1 MSFSHGDASRPSGG
15 ARMARTAGMLAL
27 FTLLSR
33 LLGLVRDM
41 GMAWLVGCGPVA
53 DALVAALRLPHLLRR
68 LLGEGSLSMTLT
80 AWLVR
85 HDVAHGRE
93 DLLPALASGL
103 FRRLVLLLGGLVL
116 LGMLAAPQL
125 LAFLAPALSPEALA
139 EGSRL
144 LRLCLPY
151 VLLAGLAALGMAVLH
166 CREVFWLPALSPVI
180 FNVVVISAM
189 LAGWLAGGTE
199 AVPAAL
205 AAGMSAGGLA
215 QWLAQW
221 GYARHAFPATAT
233 KRPTA
238 APSGRELWGCLGRLP
253 LGLLGA
259 AAPQLVMLAAMG
271 LAVGSQIAGL
281 YYAERLLEL
290 PLGLIGTCLGMA
302 SLPRLSRLAGEK
314 DFAAFQ
320 RDMALALRWAT
331 LLSLPAAAGL
341 WAVGPCLV
349 DVLLHHGE
357 FDAAGVRQVTL
368 ALWAYLPCLP
378 ACAVSRC
385 LLAGCNALGDV
396 RLTALSSLLA
406 VVFTLAGG
414 AWLLHSMARD
424 IYFCLPAAAA
434 SAALWGQTF
443 WLWRG
448 LRRHL
453 RPLLPAPALLDGRA
467 CLRHILAAGAA
478 GAGALAVLRLCGMV
492 CPLQDLLSVMPVLL
506 PGVPAVVALVLSVGA
521 GCCAWGGVL
530 VLLGDADMR
539 MLAHKLR
546 TKLQG
551 DSRS

>member
-1 MSFSHGDASRPSGG
+1 MWRKARGIRCPLWPPACSG
-15 ARMARTAGMLAL
+15 AL
-27 FTLLSR
+27 
-33 LLGLVRDM
+33 LV
-41 GMAWLVGCGPVA
+41 
-53 DALVAALRLPHLLRR
+53 
-68 LLGEGSLSMTLT
+68 
-80 AWLVR
+80 
-85 HDVAHGRE
+85 
-93 DLLPALASGL
+93 
-103 FRRLVLLLGGLVL
+103 LGGLVL

-139 EGSRL
+139 EGSSL

-151 VLLAGLAALGMAVLH
+151 VLLAGMAALGMAVLH

-221 GYARHAFPATAT
+221 GYARRVFPATAMES
-233 KRPTA
+233 PA
-238 APSGRELWGCLGRLP
+238 ASPSGRELWGCLGRLP

-290 PLGLIGTCLGMA
+290 PLGLIGACLGMA

-314 DFAAFQ
+314 DFAAFR

-357 FDAAGVRQVTL
+357 FDATGVRQVTL

-434 SAALWGQTF
+434 SAALWGQTV

-448 LRRHL
+448 LRRRL
-453 RPLLPAPALLDGRA
+453 RPLLPAPALLDGMA
-467 CLRHILAAGAA
+467 CLRHVLAAGAA
-478 GAGALAVLRLCGMV
+478 AAGALVVLRLCGMV
-492 CPLQDLLSVMPVLL
+492 CPLQELLSVVPVLL
-506 PGVPAVVALVLSVGA
+506 PGLPAMAGLALSIGA
-521 GCCAWGGVL
+521 GCCAWGSAL
-530 VLLGDADMR
+530 VLLGDADTR

>member
-1 MSFSHGDASRPSGG
+1 MSLSHGNAPRPSGG

-85 HDVAHGRE
+85 HDVAQGQG
-93 DLLPALASGL
+93 DPLPALASGL
-103 FRRLVLLLGGLVL
+103 FRHLVLVLGGLVL

-139 EGSRL
+139 EGSSL

-151 VLLAGLAALGMAVLH
+151 VLLAGMAALGMAVLH

-221 GYARHAFPATAT
+221 GYARHVFPATAME
-233 KRPTA
+233 RPAA

-290 PLGLIGTCLGMA
+290 PLGLIGACLGMA

-357 FDAAGVRQVTL
+357 FDATVRQVTL
-368 ALWAYLPCLP
+368 ALWAYLPCLS

-396 RLTALSSLLA
+396 RLTASSSLLA

-434 SAALWGQTF
+434 SAALWGQTV

-448 LRRHL
+448 LRRRL
-453 RPLLPAPALLDGRA
+453 RPLLPAPALLDGMA
-467 CLRHILAAGAA
+467 CLRHVLAAGAA
-478 GAGALAVLRLCGMV
+478 AAGALVVLRLCGMV
-492 CPLQDLLSVMPVLL
+492 CPLQELLSVVPVLL
-506 PGVPAVVALVLSVGA
+506 SGLPAMVGLALSIGA

>member
-1 MSFSHGDASRPSGG
+1 MSLSHGNALRPSGG

-41 GMAWLVGCGPVA
+41 GMAWMVGCGPVA

-85 HDVAHGRE
+85 HDVAQGQG
-93 DLLPALASGL
+93 DPLPALASGL
-103 FRRLVLLLGGLVL
+103 FRRLVLVLGGLVL

-139 EGSRL
+139 EGSSL

-151 VLLAGLAALGMAVLH
+151 VLLAGMAALGMAVLH

-199 AVPAAL
+199 TVPAAL

-215 QWLAQW
+215 QWMAQW
-221 GYARHAFPATAT
+221 GYARHVFPATAME
-233 KRPTA
+233 RPAA
-238 APSGRELWGCLGRLP
+238 APSGRELCGCLGRLP

-290 PLGLIGTCLGMA
+290 PLGLIGACLGMA

-314 DFAAFQ
+314 DFAAFR

-349 DVLLHHGE
+349 EVLLHHGE
-357 FDAAGVRQVTL
+357 FDATGVRQVTL

-434 SAALWGQTF
+434 SAALWGQTV

-448 LRRHL
+448 LRRRL
-453 RPLLPAPALLDGRA
+453 RLLLPAPALLDGMA
-467 CLRHILAAGAA
+467 CLRHVLAAGAA
-478 GAGALAVLRLCGMV
+478 AAGALVVLRLCGMV
-492 CPLQDLLSVMPVLL
+492 CPLQELLSVVPVLL
-506 PGVPAVVALVLSVGA
+506 PGLPAMAGLALSIGA
-521 GCCAWGGVL
+521 GCCAWGSAL
-530 VLLGDADMR
+530 VLLGDADTR

>member
-1 MSFSHGDASRPSGG
+1 MSLSHGNAPRPSGG

-41 GMAWLVGCGPVA
+41 GMAWMVGCGPVA

-85 HDVAHGRE
+85 HDVAQGQG
-93 DLLPALASGL
+93 DPLPALASGL
-103 FRRLVLLLGGLVL
+103 FRRLVLVLGGLVL

-139 EGSRL
+139 EGSSL

-151 VLLAGLAALGMAVLH
+151 VLLAGMAALGMAVLH

-221 GYARHAFPATAT
+221 GYARHVFPATAMES
-233 KRPTA
+233 PVA

-290 PLGLIGTCLGMA
+290 PLGLIGACLGMA

-314 DFAAFQ
+314 DFAAF
-320 RDMALALRWAT
+320 RRAT

-357 FDAAGVRQVTL
+357 FDATGVRQVTL

-434 SAALWGQTF
+434 SAALWGQTV

-448 LRRHL
+448 LRRRL
-453 RPLLPAPALLDGRA
+453 RPLLPAPALLDGMA
-467 CLRHILAAGAA
+467 CLRHVLAAGAA
-478 GAGALAVLRLCGMV
+478 AAGALIVLRLCGMV
-492 CPLQDLLSVMPVLL
+492 CPLQELLSVVPVLL
-506 PGVPAVVALVLSVGA
+506 PGLPAMAGLALSIGA
-521 GCCAWGGVL
+521 GCCAWGSAL
-530 VLLGDADMR
+530 VLLGDADTR

>member
-1 MSFSHGDASRPSGG
+1 MSLSHGNAPRPSGG

-41 GMAWLVGCGPVA
+41 GMAWMVGCGPVA

-80 AWLVR
+80 AWLG
-85 HDVAHGRE
+85 DP
-93 DLLPALASGL
+93 LPALASGL
-103 FRRLVLLLGGLVL
+103 FRRLVLVLGGLVL

-139 EGSRL
+139 EGSSL

-151 VLLAGLAALGMAVLH
+151 VLLAGMAALGMAVLH

-221 GYARHAFPATAT
+221 GYARHVFPATAME
-233 KRPTA
+233 RPAA

-290 PLGLIGTCLGMA
+290 PLGLIGACLGMA

-314 DFAAFQ
+314 DFAAFR

-357 FDAAGVRQVTL
+357 FDATGVRQVTL

-434 SAALWGQTF
+434 SAALWGQTV

-448 LRRHL
+448 LRRRL
-453 RPLLPAPALLDGRA
+453 RPLLPAPALLDGMA
-467 CLRHILAAGAA
+467 CLRHVLAAGAA
-478 GAGALAVLRLCGMV
+478 AAGALIVLRLCGMI
-492 CPLQDLLSVMPVLL
+492 CPLQELLSVVPVLL
-506 PGVPAVVALVLSVGA
+506 PGLPAMAGLALSIGA
-521 GCCAWGGVL
+521 GCCAWGSAL
-530 VLLGDADMR
+530 VLLGDADTR

>member
-1 MSFSHGDASRPSGG
+1 MSLSHGNAPRPSGG

-41 GMAWLVGCGPVA
+41 GMAWMVGCGPVA

-80 AWLVR
+80 AWLPLG
-85 HDVAHGRE
+85 VA
-93 DLLPALASGL
+93 ALAPSHVAL
-103 FRRLVLLLGGLVL
+103 WVSVATLAVLLVLGGLVL

-139 EGSRL
+139 EGSSL

-151 VLLAGLAALGMAVLH
+151 VLLAGMAALGMAVLH

-221 GYARHAFPATAT
+221 GYARHVFPATAME
-233 KRPTA
+233 RPAA

-290 PLGLIGTCLGMA
+290 PLGLIGACLGMA

-314 DFAAFQ
+314 DFAAFR

-357 FDAAGVRQVTL
+357 FDATGVRQVTL

-434 SAALWGQTF
+434 SAALWGQTV

-448 LRRHL
+448 LRRRL
-453 RPLLPAPALLDGRA
+453 RPLLPAPALLDGMA
-467 CLRHILAAGAA
+467 CLRHVLAAGAA
-478 GAGALAVLRLCGMV
+478 AAGALIVLRLCGMI
-492 CPLQDLLSVMPVLL
+492 CPLQELLSVVPVLL
-506 PGVPAVVALVLSVGA
+506 PGLPAMAGLALSIGA
-521 GCCAWGGVL
+521 GCCAWGSAL
-530 VLLGDADMR
+530 VLLGDADTR

>member
-1 MSFSHGDASRPSGG
+1 MSLSHGNAPRPSGG

-41 GMAWLVGCGPVA
+41 GMAWMVGCGPVA

-85 HDVAHGRE
+85 HDVAQGQG
-93 DLLPALASGL
+93 DPLPALASGL
-103 FRRLVLLLGGLVL
+103 FRRLVLVLGGLVL

-139 EGSRL
+139 EGSSL

-151 VLLAGLAALGMAVLH
+151 VLLAALGMAVLH
-166 CREVFWLPALSPVI
+166 CREVFWLPALAPVI

-199 AVPAAL
+199 AVPAVL

-221 GYARHAFPATAT
+221 GYARRVFPATAME
-233 KRPTA
+233 RPAA

-290 PLGLIGTCLGMA
+290 PLGLIGACLGMA

-314 DFAAFQ
+314 DFAAFR

-357 FDAAGVRQVTL
+357 FDATGVRQVTL

-434 SAALWGQTF
+434 SAALWGQTV
-443 WLWRG
+443 WLCRG
-448 LRRHL
+448 RGSRRC
-453 RPLLPAPALLDGRA
+453 PGGPAPV
-467 CLRHILAAGAA
+467 RHGLPVAGAA
-478 GAGALAVLRLCGMV
+478 VRRAGPVARAARHGGPGSVHRGRMLCLGER
-492 CPLQDLLSVMPVLL
+492 PRS
-506 PGVPAVVALVLSVGA
+506 
-521 GCCAWGGVL
+521 AWGRRYAYAG
-530 VLLGDADMR
+530 
-539 MLAHKLR
+539 
-546 TKLQG
+546 T
-551 DSRS
+551 

>member
-1 MSFSHGDASRPSGG
+1 MRAAGQTPVTAS
-15 ARMARTAGMLAL
+15 M
-27 FTLLSR
+27 
-33 LLGLVRDM
+33 
-41 GMAWLVGCGPVA
+41 
-53 DALVAALRLPHLLRR
+53 
-68 LLGEGSLSMTLT
+68 
-80 AWLVR
+80 
-85 HDVAHGRE
+85 
-93 DLLPALASGL
+93 
-103 FRRLVLLLGGLVL
+103 
-116 LGMLAAPQL
+116 
-125 LAFLAPALSPEALA
+125 PALS
-139 EGSRL
+139 
-144 LRLCLPY
+144 
-151 VLLAGLAALGMAVLH
+151 
-166 CREVFWLPALSPVI
+166 
-180 FNVVVISAM
+180 
-189 LAGWLAGGTE
+189 
-199 AVPAAL
+199 
-205 AAGMSAGGLA
+205 
-215 QWLAQW
+215 Q
-221 GYARHAFPATAT
+221 
-233 KRPTA
+233 
-238 APSGRELWGCLGRLP
+238 
-253 LGLLGA
+253 GLLGA

-290 PLGLIGTCLGMA
+290 PLGLIGACLGMA

-314 DFAAFQ
+314 DFAAFR

-357 FDAAGVRQVTL
+357 FDATGVRQVTL

-434 SAALWGQTF
+434 SAALWGQTV

-448 LRRHL
+448 LRRRL
-453 RPLLPAPALLDGRA
+453 RPLLPAPALLDGMA
-467 CLRHILAAGAA
+467 CLRHVLAAGAA
-478 GAGALAVLRLCGMV
+478 AAAALVVLRLCGMV
-492 CPLQDLLSVMPVLL
+492 CPLQELLSVVPVLL
-506 PGVPAVVALVLSVGA
+506 PGLPAMAGLALSIGA
-521 GCCAWGGVL
+521 GCCAWGSAL
-530 VLLGDADMR
+530 VLLGDADTR

>member
-1 MSFSHGDASRPSGG
+1 MSLSHGNAPRPSGG

-41 GMAWLVGCGPVA
+41 GMAWMVGCGPVA

-85 HDVAHGRE
+85 HDVAQGQG
-93 DLLPALASGL
+93 DPLPALASGL
-103 FRRLVLLLGGLVL
+103 FRRLVLVLGGLVL

-139 EGSRL
+139 EGSSL

-151 VLLAGLAALGMAVLH
+151 VLLAGMAALGMAVLH

-221 GYARHAFPATAT
+221 GYARHVFPATAMES
-233 KRPTA
+233 P
-238 APSGRELWGCLGRLP
+238 
-253 LGLLGA
+253 A

-290 PLGLIGTCLGMA
+290 PLGLIGACLGMA

-314 DFAAFQ
+314 DFAAFR

-357 FDAAGVRQVTL
+357 FDATGVRQVTL

-434 SAALWGQTF
+434 SAALWGQTV

-448 LRRHL
+448 LRRRL
-453 RPLLPAPALLDGRA
+453 RPLLPAPALLDGMA
-467 CLRHILAAGAA
+467 CLRHVLAAGAA
-478 GAGALAVLRLCGMV
+478 AAGALVVLRLCGMV
-492 CPLQDLLSVMPVLL
+492 CPLQELLSVVPVLL
-506 PGVPAVVALVLSVGA
+506 PGLPAMAGLALSIGA
-521 GCCAWGGVL
+521 GCCAWGSAL
-530 VLLGDADMR
+530 VLLGDADTR

>member
-1 MSFSHGDASRPSGG
+1 
-15 ARMARTAGMLAL
+15 
-27 FTLLSR
+27 
-33 LLGLVRDM
+33 
-41 GMAWLVGCGPVA
+41 
-53 DALVAALRLPHLLRR
+53 
-68 LLGEGSLSMTLT
+68 
-80 AWLVR
+80 
-85 HDVAHGRE
+85 
-93 DLLPALASGL
+93 
-103 FRRLVLLLGGLVL
+103 
-116 LGMLAAPQL
+116 
-125 LAFLAPALSPEALA
+125 
-139 EGSRL
+139 
-144 LRLCLPY
+144 
-151 VLLAGLAALGMAVLH
+151 
-166 CREVFWLPALSPVI
+166 
-180 FNVVVISAM
+180 
-189 LAGWLAGGTE
+189 
-199 AVPAAL
+199 
-205 AAGMSAGGLA
+205 MSAGGLA

-221 GYARHAFPATAT
+221 GYARHVFPAAKA
-233 KRPTA
+233 KRPA
-238 APSGRELWGCLGRLP
+238 AVPSGRELWGCLGRLP

-271 LAVGSQIAGL
+271 LAAGSQIAGL

-290 PLGLIGTCLGMA
+290 PLGLIGACLGMA

-314 DFAAFQ
+314 DFAAFRQ
-320 RDMALALRWAT
+320 DMALALRWAT

-357 FDAAGVRQVTL
+357 FDATGVRQVTL

-434 SAALWGQTF
+434 SAALWGQTL

-448 LRRHL
+448 LRRRV
-453 RPLLPAPALLDGRA
+453 RPVLPAWALLDGMA
-467 CLRHILAAGAA
+467 CLRHVLAAGGAA
-478 GAGALAVLRLCGMV
+478 AGALAVLRLCGMA
-492 CPLQDLLSVMPVLL
+492 CPLREPLSVVPVVL
-506 PGVPAVVALVLSVGA
+506 PGLPAAGALALSIGA

-530 VLLGDADMR
+530 ILLGDADMR

-546 TKLQG
+546 TKSQG

>member
-1 MSFSHGDASRPSGG
+1 MSLSHGDAPRPSGG
-15 ARMARTAGMLAL
+15 GRMARTAGMLAL
-27 FTLLSR
+27 FTLFSR

-93 DLLPALASGL
+93 ELLPALASGL
-103 FRRLVLLLGGLVL
+103 LRRLVLALGGLVL

-189 LAGWLAGGTE
+189 LAGWWAGGTE

-221 GYARHAFPATAT
+221 GYARHVFPAAKA
-233 KRPTA
+233 KRPA
-238 APSGRELWGCLGRLP
+238 AVPSGRELWGCLGRLP
-253 LGLLGA
+253 LGLIGA
-259 AAPQLVMLAAMG
+259 
-271 LAVGSQIAGL
+271 
-281 YYAERLLEL
+281 
-290 PLGLIGTCLGMA
+290 CLGMA

-314 DFAAFQ
+314 DFAAFRQ
-320 RDMALALRWAT
+320 DMALALRWAT

-357 FDAAGVRQVTL
+357 FDATGVRQVTL

-434 SAALWGQTF
+434 SAALWGQTL

-448 LRRHL
+448 LRRRV
-453 RPLLPAPALLDGRA
+453 RPVLPAWALLDGMA
-467 CLRHILAAGAA
+467 CLRHVLAAGGAA
-478 GAGALAVLRLCGMV
+478 AGALAVLRLCGMA
-492 CPLQDLLSVMPVLL
+492 CPLREPLSVVPVVL
-506 PGVPAVVALVLSVGA
+506 PGLPAAGALALSIGA

-530 VLLGDADMR
+530 ILLGDADMR

-546 TKLQG
+546 TKSQG

>member
-1 MSFSHGDASRPSGG
+1 MSLSHGDAPRPSGG
-15 ARMARTAGMLAL
+15 GRMARTAGMLAL
-27 FTLLSR
+27 FTLFSR

-93 DLLPALASGL
+93 ELLPALASGL
-103 FRRLVLLLGGLVL
+103 LRRLVLAMGGLVL
-116 LGMLAAPQL
+116 LGMLAAPQM

-180 FNVVVISAM
+180 FNVVVIGAM
-189 LAGWLAGGTE
+189 LAGWWAGGTE

-221 GYARHAFPATAT
+221 GYARHVFPAAKA
-233 KRPTA
+233 KRPA
-238 APSGRELWGCLGRLP
+238 AVPSGRELWGCLGRLP

-271 LAVGSQIAGL
+271 LAAGSQIAGL

-314 DFAAFQ
+314 DFAAFRQ
-320 RDMALALRWAT
+320 DMALALRWAT

-357 FDAAGVRQVTL
+357 FDATGVRQVTL

-434 SAALWGQTF
+434 SAALWGQTL

-448 LRRHL
+448 LRRRV
-453 RPLLPAPALLDGRA
+453 RPVLPAWALLDGMA
-467 CLRHILAAGAA
+467 CLRHVLAAGGAA
-478 GAGALAVLRLCGMV
+478 AGALAVLRLCGMA
-492 CPLQDLLSVMPVLL
+492 CPLREPLSVVPVVL
-506 PGVPAVVALVLSVGA
+506 PGLPAAGALALSIGA

-530 VLLGDADMR
+530 ILLGDADMR

-546 TKLQG
+546 TKSQG

>member
-1 MSFSHGDASRPSGG
+1 MSLSHGNAPRPSGG

-41 GMAWLVGCGPVA
+41 GMAWMVGCGPVA

-85 HDVAHGRE
+85 HDVAQGQG
-93 DLLPALASGL
+93 DPLPALASGL
-103 FRRLVLLLGGLVL
+103 FRRLVLVLGGLVL

-139 EGSRL
+139 EGSSL

-151 VLLAGLAALGMAVLH
+151 VLLAGMAALGMAVLH

-189 LAGWLAGGTE
+189 LA
-199 AVPAAL
+199 
-205 AAGMSAGGLA
+205 
-215 QWLAQW
+215 
-221 GYARHAFPATAT
+221 
-233 KRPTA
+233 
-238 APSGRELWGCLGRLP
+238 
-253 LGLLGA
+253 
-259 AAPQLVMLAAMG
+259 AMG

-290 PLGLIGTCLGMA
+290 PLGLIGACLGMA

-314 DFAAFQ
+314 DFAAFR

-357 FDAAGVRQVTL
+357 FDATGVRQVTL

-434 SAALWGQTF
+434 SAALWGQTV

-448 LRRHL
+448 LRRRL
-453 RPLLPAPALLDGRA
+453 RPLLPAPALLDGMA
-467 CLRHILAAGAA
+467 CLRHVLAAGAA
-478 GAGALAVLRLCGMV
+478 AAGALIVLRLCGMV
-492 CPLQDLLSVMPVLL
+492 CPLQELLSVVPVLL
-506 PGVPAVVALVLSVGA
+506 PGLPAMAGLALSIGA
-521 GCCAWGGVL
+521 GCCAWGSAL
-530 VLLGDADMR
+530 VLLGDADTR

>member
-1 MSFSHGDASRPSGG
+1 MSLSHGNAPRPSGG

-41 GMAWLVGCGPVA
+41 GMAWMVGCGPVA

-85 HDVAHGRE
+85 HDVAQGQG
-93 DLLPALASGL
+93 DPLPALASGL
-103 FRRLVLLLGGLVL
+103 FRRLVLVLGGLVL

-139 EGSRL
+139 EGSSL

-151 VLLAGLAALGMAVLH
+151 VLLAGMAALVMAVLH

-221 GYARHAFPATAT
+221 GYARHVFPATAME
-233 KRPTA
+233 RPAA

-290 PLGLIGTCLGMA
+290 PLGLIGACLGMA

-314 DFAAFQ
+314 DFVAFR

-357 FDAAGVRQVTL
+357 FDATGVRQVTL

-434 SAALWGQTF
+434 SAALWGQTV

-448 LRRHL
+448 LRRRL
-453 RPLLPAPALLDGRA
+453 RPLLPAPALLDGMA
-467 CLRHILAAGAA
+467 CLRHVLAAGAA
-478 GAGALAVLRLCGMV
+478 AAGALIVLRLCGMV
-492 CPLQDLLSVMPVLL
+492 CPLQELLSVVPVLL
-506 PGVPAVVALVLSVGA
+506 PGLPAMAGLALSIGA
-521 GCCAWGGVL
+521 GCCAWGSAL
-530 VLLGDADMR
+530 VLLGDADTR

>member
-1 MSFSHGDASRPSGG
+1 
-15 ARMARTAGMLAL
+15 MARTAGMLAL

-103 FRRLVLLLGGLVL
+103 FRRLVLVLGGLVL

-221 GYARHAFPATAT
+221 GYARHAFPAIAM
-233 KRPTA
+233 KRPAA

-378 ACAVSRC
+378 AGGLQC
-385 LLAGCNALGDV
+385 LGRRPSD
-396 RLTALSSLLA
+396 
-406 VVFTLAGG
+406 
-414 AWLLHSMARD
+414 
-424 IYFCLPAAAA
+424 
-434 SAALWGQTF
+434 
-443 WLWRG
+443 G
-448 LRRHL
+448 LV
-453 RPLLPAPALLDGRA
+453 
-467 CLRHILAAGAA
+467 LAACRCFCACRRGV
-478 GAGALAVLRLCGMV
+478 AV
-492 CPLQDLLSVMPVLL
+492 
-506 PGVPAVVALVLSVGA
+506 
-521 GCCAWGGVL
+521 
-530 VLLGDADMR
+530 
-539 MLAHKLR
+539 
-546 TKLQG
+546 T
-551 DSRS
+551 